1 MFYKKSGIELKQK
14 HMMSKKNKIE
24 FFKKKLRRI
33 NYIYWLTHDDDIGDF
48 TFYGAFSFKK

>member
-33 NYIYWLTHDDDIGDF
+33 NYIY
-48 TFYGAFSFKK
+48 